1 MRAAHTGCRSTSIHA
16 SLAARMATRD
26 IRTFGDP
33 VLRQRAREVEEVTD
47 LHRKLIKDMIDT
59 MRAAPGVGLAA
70 PQIGVLERIFVWE
83 VDDRHGAVVNPEIVE
98 RSSATATDDEG
109 CLSLPGLTYPVE
121 RAVEVTIRGLD
132 EHGGPIEL
140 TGTELLARIFQHEID
155 HLDGVLFIDRLSEA
169 ARKDALRNLR
179 EQTLG
184 IRSTAPAPREETL

>member
-1 MRAAHTGCRSTSIHA
+1 
-16 SLAARMATRD
+16 MATRD

-83 VDDRHGAVVNPEIVE
+83 VEDRHGAVVNPEIVE

-121 RAVEVTIRGLD
+121 RAVEVTVRGLD
-132 EHGGPIEL
+132 EHGRPIEL

-155 HLDGVLFIDRLSEA
+155 HLDGVLFIDRLSDD
-169 ARKDALRNLR
+169 ARKDALKNLR

-184 IRSTAPAPREETL
+184 LRSMAPAPREETL